1 MGADLAAHRIPAF
14 AGKLPRA
21 LEDVS
26 KWKPGWYCG
35 PLLGYTGPGL
45 ASVTYMLPNGR
56 IGHVT
61 SPPHS
66 FRECPDGSLEIR
78 NSILHT
84 EAEHGFDWHGYL
96 NEGNLW
102 SDSPAPPPTSAP
114 TPPPPPTPSDTID
127 ATPPTPLA
135 PPTPSP
141 APAPPT
147 RYGGD
152 RPVNE
157 AGWPV

>member
-1 MGADLAAHRIPAF
+1 MIGHRIPAF
-14 AGKLPRA
+14 AGKIPAA
-21 LEDVS
+21 LEDQS
-26 KWKPGWYCG
+26 KWLPGWYCG
-35 PLLGYTGPGL
+35 PLLGYTGPGVP
-45 ASVTYMLPNGR
+45 SVSYMLPNGR

-96 NEGNLW
+96 NEGDLW
-102 SDSPAPPPTSAP
+102 SDSPTPPPASVAPPPAASIDEI
-114 TPPPPPTPSDTID
+114 TPSPPTPT
-127 ATPPTPLA
+127 
-135 PPTPSP
+135 PTPSP
-141 APAPPT
+141 APTPSPP
-147 RYGGD
+147 RLGGD